1 MSEEE
6 QYSKYQVM
14 CGITALGVLIA
25 LTFAIGVRYI
35 KQSGNIKQIEWDV
48 ATITAADY
56 TVEFKINPNA
66 YRVWKSGDY
75 CAPNGPES
83 QGIAPAVAFKQEMKR
98 VIEENLN
105 MDLQD

>member
-1 MSEEE
+1 M
-6 QYSKYQVM
+6 
-14 CGITALGVLIA
+14 
-25 LTFAIGVRYI
+25 
-35 KQSGNIKQIEWDV
+35 

-66 YRVWKSGDY
+66 YRVWKSGDF

-105 MDLQD
+105 KDLQDQAVTGGSVEDMMMGLGRRTFLRKK